1 MHWRPSLAEFLA
13 PFFQPA
19 PWTISLGT
27 LNRGID
33 NAHID
38 CLLSPRFR
46 EQARATLG
54 RLIREASSGLSRRV
68 PEQLVGTEDLAAFR
82 DAYVWMVES
91 ALERPPGKDLR
102 DTLVLLQFALIKF
115 LLQGAAQGIQSIQD
129 EIKARLQ
136 SAPDPD
142 SLDRV
147 TLHEQV
153 ALLTREAPAIHRRVL
168 QLLFRQIRRVEIQQ
182 RRGARAAVPD
192 TQWPVTEAILFN
204 PILLIADPGKERA
217 LTADYPIGWLAEA
230 GVGDYLALIAS
241 CLTETFAPWLPEWLV
256 APGSRQPAGPG
267 HPRPAERRDQGLL
280 RGFVATE
287 ILLDRFV
294 PRLEY
299 SQGLSSWL
307 DEPAN
312 LRLFLDSVPTGVP
325 ASPNDGV
332 QASATPWHHPDWPRF
347 QRELVER
354 LHARLDSLGLLQ
366 VLAIVSALPK
376 FRAQMGHPVPL
387 ALVID
392 YAGGR
397 LSRRGLEQ
405 RVAALRSGLDP
416 VAVQRVLDGFLSPRK
431 GPAQGQTDDL
441 LGRYLVDFLSLRR
454 DLKLAYKTY
463 EVLDGIRV
471 VESEDE
477 ARLSRTNRSLYEFP
491 SQGETGYQTHRVRAH
506 AVLKADV
513 RGSTRI
519 TEELRARGLNPAS
532 HFSLNFFGPV
542 NQLLP
547 EFRAEKLFVEGDA
560 VILAL
565 YEFQDE
571 GAGLVVARACRL
583 AHKILQ
589 VVTLQNARNRQH
601 GLPELELGLGISFA
615 RREPNFLYDE
625 GRPIMISDA
634 INRADRLSSSSGL
647 LRRRGFAPA
656 NPAFRVAVVRDLVG
670 GARAGPGRDLLT
682 YNVNGVKLDDAAFLK
697 LEEEIP
703 MTQVRLPDREAPGSL
718 FLLGSYADDDGCI
731 HWIVLRHAPV
741 CDWDGDLTGPVE
753 PERRHYFEMIVD
765 EPLAARLRRLAAGS

>member
-1 MHWRPSLAEFLA
+1 
-13 PFFQPA
+13 
-19 PWTISLGT
+19 
-27 LNRGID
+27 
-33 NAHID
+33 
-38 CLLSPRFR
+38 
-46 EQARATLG
+46 
-54 RLIREASSGLSRRV
+54 
-68 PEQLVGTEDLAAFR
+68 
-82 DAYVWMVES
+82 
-91 ALERPPGKDLR
+91 
-102 DTLVLLQFALIKF
+102 
-115 LLQGAAQGIQSIQD
+115 
-129 EIKARLQ
+129 
-136 SAPDPD
+136 
-142 SLDRV
+142 
-147 TLHEQV
+147 
-153 ALLTREAPAIHRRVL
+153 
-168 QLLFRQIRRVEIQQ
+168 
-182 RRGARAAVPD
+182 
-192 TQWPVTEAILFN
+192 
-204 PILLIADPGKERA
+204 
-217 LTADYPIGWLAEA
+217 
-230 GVGDYLALIAS
+230 
-241 CLTETFAPWLPEWLV
+241 
-256 APGSRQPAGPG
+256 
-267 HPRPAERRDQGLL
+267 
-280 RGFVATE
+280 
-287 ILLDRFV
+287 
-294 PRLEY
+294 
-299 SQGLSSWL
+299 
-307 DEPAN
+307 
-312 LRLFLDSVPTGVP
+312 
-325 ASPNDGV
+325 
-332 QASATPWHHPDWPRF
+332 
-347 QRELVER
+347 
-354 LHARLDSLGLLQ
+354 
-366 VLAIVSALPK
+366 
-376 FRAQMGHPVPL
+376 
-387 ALVID
+387 
-392 YAGGR
+392 
-397 LSRRGLEQ
+397 
-405 RVAALRSGLDP
+405 
-416 VAVQRVLDGFLSPRK
+416 
-431 GPAQGQTDDL
+431 
-441 LGRYLVDFLSLRR
+441 
-454 DLKLAYKTY
+454 
-463 EVLDGIRV
+463 
-471 VESEDE
+471 
-477 ARLSRTNRSLYEFP
+477 
-491 SQGETGYQTHRVRAH
+491 VRAH

-583 AHKILQ
+583 AHKILR